1 MKDTSEEA
9 RYIVHMFLLVSWFVA
24 FEGRESTS
32 ENKNIYRY
40 VLFDCSYCI

>member
-9 RYIVHMFLLVSWFVA
+9 RGTSYMFLLVSWFVA

-32 ENKNIYRY
+32 ENKNIYIY